1 MSKRTPSLQEELKN
15 LLQYLCYTSPAYNR
29 LTQMLLILPQKAKKL
44 WGMYPDL
51 MEREEELMTLFSLR
65 YTGEGFIEAQS
76 YNTPLGLHLAGLY
89 RSLFEVLADPNKR
102 ERLLRL
108 AGLSEEEF
116 KKIDPLRAWIEVSL
130 DYLAKADKDSLK
142 LLSVVVEKLS
152 GKRPEESVSWEEIGR
167 AANVSDLAASART
180 LHSFFLL
187 PYKSSYYVCAKE
199 CPLLLDIYSDLR
211 AKLKELL
218 R

>member
-1 MSKRTPSLQEELKN
+1 MSERAPSLQEELKN
-15 LLQYLCYTSPAYNR
+15 LLQYLCYASPAYNR
-29 LTQMLLILPQKAKKL
+29 LTQMLLILPQKARRL

-51 MEREEELMTLFSLR
+51 MEREEELMTLFSLK
-65 YTGEGFIEAQS
+65 YTSDGSIEAQS
-76 YNTPLGLHLAGLY
+76 YPTPLGFHLAGLY

-108 AGLSEEEF
+108 TGLSEEEF

-130 DYLAKADKDSLK
+130 DYLAKTDKDSLK
-142 LLSVVVEKLS
+142 LLNVVVEKLS
-152 GKRPEESVSWEEIGR
+152 GKRPDESVSWEEIR
-167 AANVSDLAASART
+167 RTANVSNPEDSART
-180 LHSFFLL
+180 LRRFFLL
-187 PYKSSYYVCAKE
+187 YESSSYSVYARD
-199 CPLLLDIYSDLR
+199 CPLLLDAHSDLR

>member
-1 MSKRTPSLQEELKN
+1 MPERAPSPQEELKN
-15 LLQYLCYTSPAYNR
+15 LLQYLCYVSPAYNR

-44 WGMYPDL
+44 WSMYPDL
-51 MEREEELMTLFSLR
+51 MEREEELMILFSLR
-65 YTGEGFIEAQS
+65 YTSEGSIEAYQ
-76 YNTPLGLHLAGLY
+76 LGFFLASLY
-89 RSLFEVLADPNKR
+89 RLLFEILANPDKR
-102 ERLLRL
+102 GQLLKL

-142 LLSVVVEKLS
+142 LLNVVVEKLS
-152 GKRPEESVSWEEIGR
+152 GKRPDESVSWEEIR
-167 AANVSDLAASART
+167 RVANVSNPEDLART
-180 LHSFFLL
+180 LKRFSLLHESSPHSV
-187 PYKSSYYVCAKE
+187 YARD
-199 CPLLLDIYSDLR
+199 CPLLLDAYLDLR